1 MSRTLKERVKEVL
14 ERRGYTVGIGEI
26 EEIRNVR
33 DIQNLI
39 YDLEEEEYEIP
50 GPIGKYYLVK
60 LVEAGI
66 IFKCPV
72 VYGELQED
80 LILKYYEEDGFSCND
95 FDGEDYEDL
104 SDPDNPL
111 SDDF

>member
-1 MSRTLKERVKEVL
+1 MSRTLKERVKEEL

-26 EEIRNVR
+26 EEVRNAR
-33 DIQNLI
+33 DVQTLI
-39 YDLEEEEYEIP
+39 YELEAKEYELP
-50 GPIGKYYLVK
+50 GPIGKYYLV
-60 LVEAGI
+60 EIEEDGI

-80 LILKYYEEDGFSCND
+80 LILKYYEEDGFSCNG
-95 FDGEDYEDL
+95 FDGEDYEEL

>member
-26 EEIRNVR
+26 EEIRNAR

-50 GPIGKYYLVK
+50 GPIEKFYLIKTAEDEIVCK
-60 LVEAGI
+60 VPVIDGEIEEELIVE
-66 IFKCPV
+66 CN
-72 VYGELQED
+72 
-80 LILKYYEEDGFSCND
+80 EEVE
-95 FDGEDYEDL
+95 FDYDEEDYEDL